1 MAESAS
7 TAASGRAA
15 VARIGDPASPG
26 AMSVGGPTTAVAGT
40 SRSGRSAEGL
50 LTAAAAFVIWGAFP
64 LYLKPLH
71 DVPSMQIIAHRIAW
85 ACVFVLVWLAVRGDL
100 GRMRKL
106 FGNPAII
113 ARLTL
118 SAVLITVNWV
128 AYVWGVGHGHVVE
141 TSLGYFINPLVN
153 VMLGVVVLRER
164 LNIAQWSAVGLAA
177 LAVIYLG
184 VAAGAPPWIALTI
197 AASFSLY
204 GLLRK
209 VVQVEALEGL
219 AFETLVLTPLAL
231 GYLLWCESAG
241 TGAFRH
247 SNVRVDALLVGC
259 GVITAVPLFLFAFG
273 ARRIPYSTLGLLL
286 YIAPSLQLLSG
297 IFLYREPFAG
307 SRAFGFALIWL
318 ALLVYAGDGVWRAR
332 RA

>member
-15 VARIGDPASPG
+15 VARVAHAPSP
-26 AMSVGGPTTAVAGT
+26 
-40 SRSGRSAEGL
+40 AEGL
-50 LTAAAAFVIWGAFP
+50 LAAVASFVIWGAFP

-106 FGNPAII
+106 FGNPAIV

-118 SAVLITVNWV
+118 STVLITVNWV

-164 LNIAQWSAVGLAA
+164 LNIAQWSAVGLTA

-241 TGAFRH
+241 TGAFGH
-247 SNVRVDALLVGC
+247 SNVLVNALLVGC

-297 IFLYREPFAG
+297 IFLYHEPFAG
-307 SRAFGFALIWL
+307 ARAFGFALIWL